1 MQAMI
6 TYLRTG
12 NRGYGWPNKLILG
25 IIPPLAFFREN
36 KNRFL
41 LSFLHALVDLRVF
54 DEVTLDFLLPGH
66 TGWTVL

>member
-1 MQAMI
+1 M
-6 TYLRTG
+6 
-12 NRGYGWPNKLILG
+12 
-25 IIPPLAFFREN
+25 FREN

-66 TGWTVL
+66 TGFYSSVL